1 MNIKKQFRLNSREIQ
16 YIVKTKNKFFLRWK
30 VLNMNFIDQYPDK
43 NFNKFWIGVSSK
55 FHKKA
60 VYRNQVRRSFFDLI
74 YKKDLVNKKIDWKYK
89 KIYVSLKKDV
99 DWNAKDEMFLKKV
112 REDLEK
118 DLNKLFNFVYKK
130 NEFHNKFC

>member
-1 MNIKKQFRLNSREIQ
+1 
-16 YIVKTKNKFFLRWK
+16 
-30 VLNMNFIDQYPDK
+30 MNFIDQYPDK

-60 VYRNQVRRSFFDLI
+60 VYRNKVRRTFFDLI
-74 YKKDLVNKKIDWKYK
+74 YKKWLVNKKIDWKYK

-99 DWNAKDEMFLKKV
+99 DWNVKDEMFLKKV